1 MIGFVSAVIW
11 SPLLKALLGQSY
23 WGESS
28 TQVSHHTLC
37 PPRQPSTPAADPSAG
52 LLSVLLAFN
61 TGVCALGANRP
72 RWVQHDAVNKVL
84 WEHSCPQQ
92 HTALKTASA
101 IAVKCTR
108 DQAVWRSWKTSS
120 PSFTG
125 QAHCPLLLTMAPN
138 EDPPLRVK
146 KCDHGLCLSSFR
158 SFLNVLQ
165 Y

>member
-1 MIGFVSAVIW
+1 MTGFVLAMIW
-11 SPLLKALLGQSY
+11 PPLLKALPSRSS

-28 TQVSHHTLC
+28 TQVTHHTLC

-61 TGVCALGANRP
+61 TGVCTLGANWP
-72 RWVQHDAVNKVL
+72 HWVQRDAVNKVL

-101 IAVKCTR
+101 IAAKCTR
-108 DQAVWRSWKTSS
+108 DRAVWASWKTSS

-125 QAHCPLLLTMAPN
+125 QAHCPLLLTTAPN
-138 EDPPLRVK
+138 EDPPLRMK
-146 KCDHGLCLSSFR
+146 KCDHCLCLSSFR
-158 SFLNVLQ
+158 SLLNVLQ